1 MIYTNRYAWAY
12 NYGMELK
19 LNRKVATVAVD
30 NTAVLTKQN
39 GSADILFLQMTV
51 EGVNPEA
58 DVVAA
63 IRLATMADLEE
74 LQRIIGEAIEK
85 HKKSEK

>member
-1 MIYTNRYAWAY
+1 
-12 NYGMELK
+12 MELN
-19 LNRKVATVAVD
+19 LTRKTKIVAVD

-39 GSADILFLQMTV
+39 GSADILFLQMTQ
-51 EGVNPEA
+51 EGTSPEA

-63 IRLATMADLEE
+63 VRLSTITELEE
-74 LQRIIGEAIEK
+74 LHRVIGEAIEK